1 MIRIRT
7 IGGIRFKEIQ
17 ENRVSIQD
25 RVQERVLGKLREKE
39 DDQNKGI
46 NGGIRFKE
54 MVYECRAR
62 IYDRVYEKA

>member
-1 MIRIRT
+1 M
-7 IGGIRFKEIQ
+7 
-17 ENRVSIQD
+17 
-25 RVQERVLGKLREKE
+25 LGKLREKE

-54 MVYECRAR
+54 MVYECRAI